1 MTRLI
6 TTSAP
11 NIYSHVLRVSK
22 FVPREL
28 TGSAPTGP
36 SSEEKKKERRDEE
49 RREEKIRTKRR
60 KGREG
65 PRGRRKRRFVPFGS
79 VRRRLTQRGYRGRL
93 DGHIEG
99 ARST

>member
-1 MTRLI
+1 MLC
-6 TTSAP
+6 
-11 NIYSHVLRVSK
+11 VSK

-28 TGSAPTGP
+28 TGFALTGP
-36 SSEEKKKERRDEE
+36 SGEGKKERKEEE
-49 RREEKIRTKRR
+49 RRGGNQDEEKERQGPG
-60 KGREG
+60 GRQ
-65 PRGRRKRRFVPFGS
+65 KRRFVPFGS

>member
-1 MTRLI
+1 M
-6 TTSAP
+6 
-11 NIYSHVLRVSK
+11 LRVSK

-36 SSEEKKKERRDEE
+36 SGEGKKKEKKRRG
-49 RREEKIRTKRR
+49 EEKIGTRR
-60 KGREG
+60 RRGKEG
-65 PRGRRKRRFVPFGS
+65 PGGRQKRRFVPFGS